1 MFTFFYAHA
10 PLTGTIVYRDNLVMF
25 AQLHELPLFILVK
38 FLLCRAII
46 FKKYIFMHYCNI
58 EIL

>member
-10 PLTGTIVYRDNLVMF
+10 PLTGMIVYRDNLVMF
-25 AQLHELPLFILVK
+25 TQLHVLPLFILVK

-46 FKKYIFMHYCNI
+46 F
-58 EIL
+58 